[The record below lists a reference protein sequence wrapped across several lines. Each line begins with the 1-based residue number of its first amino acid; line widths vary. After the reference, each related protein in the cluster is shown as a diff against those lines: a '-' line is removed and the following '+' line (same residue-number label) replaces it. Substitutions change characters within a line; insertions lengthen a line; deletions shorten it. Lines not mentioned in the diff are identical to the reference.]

1 VQVNLSH
8 KVSVVSSSTLVV
20 KEGVLTPGSPTAIK
34 GEDFKVNGLTQ
45 SQKWLVGFGLS
56 GEMVAW
62 EQGDELWDG
71 EDGDSP
77 YPLGVLR
84 PDLAM
89 DWELDSN
96 DEDMDSSLVILEAI
110 EGTSIGELRQRVQRP
125 KVGGK
130 F

>member
-1 VQVNLSH
+1 VGFLNPSPVVQVNLSN
-8 KVSVVSSSTLVV
+8 KVSVVSAS
-20 KEGVLTPGSPTAIK
+20 TPGSPTAIK